1 MAGIGFELKKLFR
14 RKGLFASL
22 RAYGYAGIICTG
34 PMLLGVLLQLGI
46 LLLCSWAGAPRDQ
59 QDLLVCMITYTLLFS
74 LTVTSFFSMP
84 VTRYLADMLYEEQ
97 EQTILP
103 SFWGSGS
110 MMLVLGCTLYGL
122 FLLVSGA
129 TLLQGLL
136 CLWLFAEMIVNWNGM
151 SYLTAIKDYRGI
163 LCSFLAAI
171 ALAFGL
177 GFVLVVLLGG
187 PVLEGMLFAVT
198 MGYGLMMVWDVVLL
212 YRYFPQSEES
222 PWAFL
227 RWVDAFLPLAF
238 TGLCTNIGLFAHL
251 VICWAGPL
259 GVQVKGLFY
268 GAPYYDVPALIAF
281 LTILVTS
288 VNFVVSVEV
297 NFYPTYRSYYSLL
310 NDGGTV
316 KDITVAENEM
326 LAVLNR
332 ELHYTALKQLLV
344 TAAVISLEKTV
355 LNALP
360 LGFSDVMHGYFRVLC
375 VGYALYAV
383 GNTVMLILLYFT
395 DYSGALTASALFAG
409 STVVFTV
416 IGQFF
421 TTSLFGFG
429 FLMGASLF
437 AIYATFRLASYTDN
451 LPYRVLGQQPIVAQ
465 TKRGR
470 FTELGILLEHGEQR
484 VDQSLHRSGHARSSD
499 KANIAETDVIIGR
512 NRKS

>member
-103 SFWGSGS
+103 SFWGSSS

-136 CLWLFAEMIVNWNGM
+136 CLWLFAEMIVNWNAM

-171 ALAFGL
+171 VLAFGL
-177 GFVLVVLLGG
+177 GFVLVVLLGC

-227 RWVDAFLPLAF
+227 RWWMRSFRWPLRGCAPTSGCLPTLSSAGQARRAYRSKACFMGLRTMMCLPL
-238 TGLCTNIGLFAHL
+238 L
-251 VICWAGPL
+251 
-259 GVQVKGLFY
+259 
-268 GAPYYDVPALIAF
+268 
-281 LTILVTS
+281 
-288 VNFVVSVEV
+288 
-297 NFYPTYRSYYSLL
+297 
-310 NDGGTV
+310 
-316 KDITVAENEM
+316 
-326 LAVLNR
+326 
-332 ELHYTALKQLLV
+332 
-344 TAAVISLEKTV
+344 
-355 LNALP
+355 
-360 LGFSDVMHGYFRVLC
+360 
-375 VGYALYAV
+375 
-383 GNTVMLILLYFT
+383 
-395 DYSGALTASALFAG
+395 
-409 STVVFTV
+409 
-416 IGQFF
+416 
-421 TTSLFGFG
+421 
-429 FLMGASLF
+429 
-437 AIYATFRLASYTDN
+437 
-451 LPYRVLGQQPIVAQ
+451 
-465 TKRGR
+465 R
-470 FTELGILLEHGEQR
+470 F
-484 VDQSLHRSGHARSSD
+484 
-499 KANIAETDVIIGR
+499 
-512 NRKS
+512 

>member
-34 PMLLGVLLQLGI
+34 PMLLGVVLQLGI
-46 LLLCSWAGAPRDQ
+46 LLLCGWVGAQRDQ

-103 SFWGSGS
+103 SFWGSS
-110 MMLVLGCTLYGL
+110 SLMLVLGCTLYGL

-136 CLWLFAEMIVNWNGM
+136 CLWLFAEMIVNWNAM

-177 GFVLVVLLGG
+177 GFVLVLLLGC

-212 YRYFPQSEES
+212 YRYFPQSDES
-222 PWAFL
+222 PWTFL

-251 VICWAGPL
+251 VICWAGPS

-297 NFYPTYRSYYSLL
+297 NFYPKYRNYYSLF
-310 NDGGTV
+310 NDGGV
-316 KDITVAENEM
+316 VGDIVTAEEEM
-326 LAVLNR
+326 LAL
-332 ELHYTALKQLLV
+332 
-344 TAAVISLEKTV
+344 
-355 LNALP
+355 LP
-360 LGFSDVMHGYFRVLC
+360 LGFNDLMHGYFRTLC
-375 VGYALYAV
+375 VGYGLYAV
-383 GNTVMLILLYFT
+383 GNTILMILLYFT
-395 DYSGALTASALFAG
+395 DYGGAVAAAAVFAVSASGLTALSMAFDP
-409 STVVFTV
+409 VFY
-416 IGQFF
+416 
-421 TTSLFGFG
+421 GFG
-429 FLMGASLF
+429 FLIGAALF
-437 AIYATFRLASYTDN
+437 YLVTLFRLDAFTAN
-451 LPYRVLGQQPIVAQ
+451 LPYRVLGQQPIVAE
-465 TKRGR
+465 TKAGR
-470 FTELGILLEHGEQR
+470 FTRLGLFLEHKKGKLREE
-484 VDQSLHRSGHARSSD
+484 
-499 KANIAETDVIIGR
+499 KANEE
-512 NRKS
+512 

>member
-46 LLLCSWAGAPRDQ
+46 LLLCSWVGAPRDQ

-103 SFWGSGS
+103 SFWGSSS

-297 NFYPTYRSYYSLL
+297 NFYPKYRNYYSLF
-310 NDGGTV
+310 NDGGV
-316 KDITVAENEM
+316 VGDIVTAEEEM

-332 ELHYTALKQLLV
+332 ELRFTALKQLFV
-344 TAAVISLEKTV
+344 TAAVLSLENT
-355 LNALP
+355 LLALLP
-360 LGFSDVMHGYFRVLC
+360 LGFNDLMHGYFRTLCGVRPLRREQHHPDDPALLHGLRRRCRSCRCVCCFCQRAYGAFHGVRPCVLRIRLPDW
-375 VGYALYAV
+375 G
-383 GNTVMLILLYFT
+383 GTVL
-395 DYSGALTASALFAG
+395 
-409 STVVFTV
+409 
-416 IGQFF
+416 
-421 TTSLFGFG
+421 
-429 FLMGASLF
+429 
-437 AIYATFRLASYTDN
+437 
-451 LPYRVLGQQPIVAQ
+451 
-465 TKRGR
+465 
-470 FTELGILLEHGEQR
+470 
-484 VDQSLHRSGHARSSD
+484 SGHAVPVGCLYGQPALSGVG
-499 KANIAETDVIIGR
+499 AAAYCGR
-512 NRKS
+512 NKIRALHPAGAVPGT

>member
-1 MAGIGFELKKLFR
+1 M
-14 RKGLFASL
+14 
-22 RAYGYAGIICTG
+22 
-34 PMLLGVLLQLGI
+34 QLG
-46 LLLCSWAGAPRDQ
+46 GRPRDQ

-103 SFWGSGS
+103 SFWGSS
-110 MMLVLGCTLYGL
+110 SLMLVLGCTLYGL
-122 FLLVSGA
+122 FLIVSGA

-136 CLWLFAEMIVNWNGM
+136 CLWLFAEMIVNWNAM

-171 ALAFGL
+171 ALGFVL

-222 PWAFL
+222 PWTFL

-297 NFYPTYRSYYSLL
+297 NFYPKYRNYYSLF
-310 NDGGTV
+310 NDGGV
-316 KDITVAENEM
+316 VGDIVTAEEEM

-332 ELHYTALKQLLV
+332 ELRFTALKQLFV
-344 TAAVISLEKTV
+344 TAAVLSLENT
-355 LNALP
+355 LLALLP
-360 LGFSDVMHGYFRVLC
+360 LGFNDLMHGYFRTLC
-375 VGYALYAV
+375 VGYGLYAV
-383 GNTVMLILLYFT
+383 GNTILMILLYFT
-395 DYSGALTASALFAG
+395 DYGGAVAAAAVFAVSASGLTVLSMAFDPAFY
-409 STVVFTV
+409 
-416 IGQFF
+416 
-421 TTSLFGFG
+421 GFG
-429 FLMGASLF
+429 FLIGAALF
-437 AIYATFRLASYTDN
+437 YLVTLFRLDVFTAN
-451 LPYRVLGQQPIVAQ
+451 LPYRVLGQQPIVAE
-465 TKRGR
+465 TKSGR
-470 FTELGILLEHGEQR
+470 FTRLGLFLEH
-484 VDQSLHRSGHARSSD
+484 
-499 KANIAETDVIIGR
+499 KK
-512 NRKS
+512 RKPTKSAKHSAS

>member
-136 CLWLFAEMIVNWNGM
+136 CLWLFAEMIVNWNAM

-171 ALAFGL
+171 VLAFGL
-177 GFVLVVLLGG
+177 GFVLVVLLGC

-227 RWVDAFLPLAF
+227 RWVDAFLPLEN
-238 TGLCTNIGLFAHL
+238 TLL
-251 VICWAGPL
+251 
-259 GVQVKGLFY
+259 
-268 GAPYYDVPALIAF
+268 AL
-281 LTILVTS
+281 
-288 VNFVVSVEV
+288 
-297 NFYPTYRSYYSLL
+297 
-310 NDGGTV
+310 
-316 KDITVAENEM
+316 
-326 LAVLNR
+326 
-332 ELHYTALKQLLV
+332 
-344 TAAVISLEKTV
+344 
-355 LNALP
+355 LP
-360 LGFSDVMHGYFRVLC
+360 LGFNDLMHGYFRTLC
-375 VGYALYAV
+375 VGYGLYAV
-383 GNTVMLILLYFT
+383 GNTILMILLYFT
-395 DYSGALTASALFAG
+395 DYGGAVAAAAVFAVSASGLTALSMALDPAFY
-409 STVVFTV
+409 
-416 IGQFF
+416 
-421 TTSLFGFG
+421 GFG
-429 FLMGASLF
+429 FLIGAALF
-437 AIYATFRLASYTDN
+437 YLVTLFRLDVFTAN
-451 LPYRVLGQQPIVAQ
+451 LPYRVLGQQPIVAE
-465 TKRGR
+465 TKAGR
-470 FTELGILLEHGEQR
+470 FTRLGLFLEH
-484 VDQSLHRSGHARSSD
+484 
-499 KANIAETDVIIGR
+499 KK
-512 NRKS
+512 RKPTKSAKHSAS